1 MQAAISQT
9 RPATALAIA
18 ATLAALAVSV
28 LAPTASADPYAPPRG
43 QVYEG
48 INDTALAQDFQ
59 DFAGLLGKPHL
70 PIVQAFHTW
79 GTNPQEALDRWKT
92 YRARGVLSISTA
104 GGWGLPE
111 VITPRQIANGE
122 GDDYL
127 LSLNSRIARSG
138 EVTYIRPLGEPN
150 NWHNAYSAISSGGA
164 AKGGDHTQ
172 AWYRLAWR
180 RMYVIVKGGDTR
192 AAIDQRLAALGLPP
206 IQQKT
211 KAVLPT
217 TLASPRVA
225 FIWCPIV
232 YGSPNVSGNRPQKFW
247 PGPGYVDWV
256 GTDTYSKYPAFRYL
270 SRHYKLFRGK
280 PFAIGEWGVQDRE
293 NPLFVKRLFR
303 WQRKHARVRMMIY
316 HMSFAGRSGPLSLYR
331 WPQSAAMTRLQV
343 RSPLLYPAYAPEW
356 AP

>member
-1 MQAAISQT
+1 MRLGLAGAL
-9 RPATALAIA
+9 AVTALALSA
-18 ATLAALAVSV
+18 AS
-28 LAPTASADPYAPPRG
+28 ASADPYAPPAG

-48 INDTALAQDFQ
+48 INDTASAQDFQ

-79 GTNPQEALDRWKT
+79 GTDPQQALDRWKI

-104 GGWGLPE
+104 RGWGLPE
-111 VITPRQIANGE
+111 VITPRQIAMGE

-127 LSLNSRIARSG
+127 LSLNSRIARSS
-138 EVTYIRPLGEPN
+138 EITYIRPLAEPN
-150 NWHNAYSAISSGGA
+150 NSHNAYSAVSLTGA

-192 AAIDQRLAALGLPP
+192 AAIDQRLATLGLPA
-206 IQQKT
+206 IQQT
-211 KAVLPT
+211 GKAVLPDA
-217 TLASPRVA
+217 LPAPQVA

-232 YGSPNVSGNRPQKFW
+232 YGSPNVRANRPQKYW
-247 PGPGYVDWV
+247 PGPAYVDWV

-270 SRHYKLFRGK
+270 SRHYRTFGGK
-280 PFAIGEWGVQDRE
+280 PFAIGEWGVEERD
-293 NPLFVKRLFR
+293 NPLFVKHLFR
-303 WQRKHARVRMMIY
+303 WQRKHRRVRMMIY
-316 HMSFAGRSGPLSLYR
+316 HMSFVGRSGPLSLYR
-331 WPQSAAMTRLQV
+331 WPQSSAMARLQV
-343 RSPLLYPAYAPEW
+343 RSPFAYPAYAPEL